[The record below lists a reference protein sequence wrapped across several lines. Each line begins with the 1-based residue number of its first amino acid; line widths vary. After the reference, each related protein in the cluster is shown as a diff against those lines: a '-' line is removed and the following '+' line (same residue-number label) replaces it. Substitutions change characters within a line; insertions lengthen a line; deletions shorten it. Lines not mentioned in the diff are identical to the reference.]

1 MNNKIIIRTVVS
13 FYLKDIGV
21 ILGNTDIVEIFFLG
35 GNGQRLIY
43 RELRLNIRKHF
54 FIDRMVEHWN
64 KLLRRL

>member
-1 MNNKIIIRTVVS
+1 M
-13 FYLKDIGV
+13 KDIGV